1 MRFLLLLFLTTS
13 YLNAQNKFTQSG
25 KLTSISQVR
34 LISYLNNNGLN
45 TTIKDTL
52 LIDLGTISS
61 NIRNMTSGHYENY
74 KALIASKSSIKHIEF
89 IDKSPKRKRDLK
101 KFKNQIIDQKSILKK
116 IFFSSHD
123 STQEGNKTI
132 NANTVIVYPDRT
144 FLIMPTDDIATT
156 QSFLE
161 KFTN

>member
-13 YLNAQNKFTQSG
+13 YLNAQNDFTKSG
-25 KLTSISQVR
+25 KLSNLYQVQ
-34 LISYLNNNGLN
+34 LINYLNEYGLN
-45 TTIKDTL
+45 VIPKDTL

-74 KALIASKSSIKHIEF
+74 KALIASKNSIKHIEF
-89 IDKSPKRKRDLK
+89 INEIPKEKRSK

-116 IFFSSHD
+116 IFFSSHN

-144 FLIMPTDDIATT
+144 FLIMPTDDILTT
-156 QSFLE
+156 RDFLE
-161 KFTN
+161 KMY

>member
-25 KLTSISQVR
+25 KLSNLYQVQ
-34 LISYLNNNGLN
+34 LINYLNEYGLN
-45 TTIKDTL
+45 VIPKDTL

-89 IDKSPKRKRDLK
+89 IDKIPKRKRDLK